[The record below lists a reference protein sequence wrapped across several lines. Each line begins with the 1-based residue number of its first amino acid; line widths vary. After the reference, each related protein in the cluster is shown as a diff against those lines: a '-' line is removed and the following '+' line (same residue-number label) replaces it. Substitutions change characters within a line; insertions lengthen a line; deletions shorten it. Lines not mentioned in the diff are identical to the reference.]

1 MPSASW
7 MVTVTGARP
16 RLATPVPLS
25 RRAVIASP
33 AGRPVRGIPA
43 AHLGVIRAQRAA
55 GGSGD
60 RSRRSDTAAAAARPS
75 RASISPPDPRLYRV
89 TGVAAVTPGALAT
102 AAAAASWTGRDVDTR
117 TSAP

>member
-1 MPSASW
+1 M
-7 MVTVTGARP
+7 
-16 RLATPVPLS
+16 
-25 RRAVIASP
+25 
-33 AGRPVRGIPA
+33 PA

-60 RSRRSDTAAAAARPS
+60 RSRRSDTVAAAARPS

-102 AAAAASWTGRDVDTR
+102 AAAVASWTGRDVDTR
-117 TSAP
+117 TSAPTAKAAWSCADCCQLARWVSATVPVATA